1 MTALARDIIT
11 RTIAIASLG
20 VTVRPKASAGWKG
33 ARLGEGALATRPSLF
48 VRLRCHPGGEDFP
61 L

>member
-20 VTVRPKASAGWKG
+20 VTVRPKASAG
-33 ARLGEGALATRPSLF
+33 
-48 VRLRCHPGGEDFP
+48 
-61 L
+61 